1 MVVMG
6 YTTDSLPHVGRVPTK
21 PGQFVVAGFNGHG
34 MPQVFLSAKGV
45 AQMILTGVQFEQ
57 TGVPRIFKTT
67 KERLDSTD
75 NTILSASYVAETAK
89 SVVVDSQ
96 H

>member
-1 MVVMG
+1 MG
-6 YTTDSLPHVGRVPTK
+6 YTTDSLPHVGQVPAK

-45 AQMILTGVQFEQ
+45 AQMILTGVEFEQ

-67 KERLDSTD
+67 QERLDSKE
-75 NTILSASYVAETAK
+75 NTILSASYVVETAK
-89 SVVVDSQ
+89 SVDDS
-96 H
+96 